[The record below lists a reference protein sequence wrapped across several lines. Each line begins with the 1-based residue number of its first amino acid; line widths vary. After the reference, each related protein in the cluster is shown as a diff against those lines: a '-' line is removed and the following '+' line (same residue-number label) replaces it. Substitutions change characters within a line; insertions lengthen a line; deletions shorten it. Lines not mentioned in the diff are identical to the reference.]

1 MLLIDLRFFVLLCVC
16 LFVCFFVLL
25 CICFSVC
32 LFVYRCNKQSH
43 TRVLNLRH
51 DESTF
56 SFFMFIFFIPLDFF
70 LRLCRISVRC
80 CLAQF
85 LPSYFIFVGYRFLPS
100 LFLPLFHSVSL
111 LLRFPLGHFHFGP
124 LATSKYCLLPV
135 AFFSWHLHPQA
146 EVAFPSSPRP
156 FAYCTPLHSRMMVE
170 GEGIVGRE
178 GVSIF
183 VTNSMRDF

>member
-1 MLLIDLRFFVLLCVC
+1 M
-16 LFVCFFVLL
+16 
-25 CICFSVC
+25 
-32 LFVYRCNKQSH
+32 
-43 TRVLNLRH
+43 RVHFL
-51 DESTF
+51 
-56 SFFMFIFFIPLDFF
+56 SFCSLFFIPLVFF

-100 LFLPLFHSVSL
+100 LFLPLFHSVSF

-124 LATSKYCLLPV
+124 LPTSKYCLLPV

-170 GEGIVGRE
+170 EEGIVGRE
-178 GVSIF
+178 GFYFCHEFNERFLSASLLLLLF
-183 VTNSMRDF
+183 VQNISGLQLTTHRPLPPPLCLVPRLLLAPYS